1 MIPDKLKVT
10 MLIVIALFF
19 IGVLRLLKRH
29 RLQLRYTLLWLFCT
43 FLLFLLILFP
53 QAMTWIGRLVGIQ
66 TTMNTLYIF
75 LIGFLII
82 LSLSLTSI
90 VSIQM
95 KEIKTLDQSI
105 ALNERRIRNL
115 EDKLGISQES
125 DYLTGDKEKT
135 DRK

>member
-1 MIPDKLKVT
+1 MIPNKLKVT

-95 KEIKTLDQSI
+95 KEIKTLDQNI

-115 EDKLGISQES
+115 EEKLQIE
-125 DYLTGDKEKT
+125 DEADKEEKGQL
-135 DRK
+135 

>member
-1 MIPDKLKVT
+1 
-10 MLIVIALFF
+10 MLVVIALFF

-53 QAMTWIGRLVGIQ
+53 QAMTWIGKLVGIQ

>member
-1 MIPDKLKVT
+1 MIPNKLKVT

-66 TTMNTLYIF
+66 TTMNTLYVF

-95 KEIKTLDQSI
+95 KEIKTLDQNI

-115 EDKLGISQES
+115 EEKLQIEDEADKGA
-125 DYLTGDKEKT
+125 KK
-135 DRK
+135 

>member
-66 TTMNTLYIF
+66 TTMNTLYVF

-95 KEIKTLDQSI
+95 KEIKTLDQNI

-115 EDKLGISQES
+115 EEKLQIE
-125 DYLTGDKEKT
+125 DEADKEEKGQL
-135 DRK
+135 

>member
-95 KEIKTLDQSI
+95 KEIKTLDQNI

-115 EDKLGISQES
+115 EEKLQIE
-125 DYLTGDKEKT
+125 DEADKEEKGQL
-135 DRK
+135 

>member
-1 MIPDKLKVT
+1 
-10 MLIVIALFF
+10 
-19 IGVLRLLKRH
+19 
-29 RLQLRYTLLWLFCT
+29 
-43 FLLFLLILFP
+43 
-53 QAMTWIGRLVGIQ
+53 MTWIGKLVGIQ

>member
-1 MIPDKLKVT
+1 

-66 TTMNTLYIF
+66 TTMNTLYVF

-95 KEIKTLDQSI
+95 KEIKTLDQNI

-115 EDKLGISQES
+115 EEKLQIEDEADKGA
-125 DYLTGDKEKT
+125 KK
-135 DRK
+135 

>member
-1 MIPDKLKVT
+1 

-95 KEIKTLDQSI
+95 KEIKTLDQNI

-115 EDKLGISQES
+115 EEKLQIE
-125 DYLTGDKEKT
+125 DEADKEEKGQL
-135 DRK
+135 

>member
-1 MIPDKLKVT
+1 MIPNKLKVT

-66 TTMNTLYIF
+66 TTMNTLYVF

-95 KEIKTLDQSI
+95 KEIKTLDQNI

-115 EDKLGISQES
+115 EEKLQIEDEADKGA
-125 DYLTGDKEKT
+125 K
-135 DRK
+135 R